1 MTNHVF
7 IANMLIAAEQ
17 MFENREVVFTDK
29 KNYIHQNEIQVSEIE
44 QQVDYA
50 RTVCSDL
57 FRLFSP
63 EEPDADFLESEYSS
77 VRTRLSMM
85 LDFLFQAKLW
95 CEAINSEKEK

>member
-1 MTNHVF
+1 MD
-7 IANMLIAAEQ
+7 NM
-17 MFENREVVFTDK
+17 
-29 KNYIHQNEIQVSEIE
+29 NYPLKNEIPLSEIE

-63 EEPDADFLESEYSS
+63 EEPDTEFLKSEYSS

-95 CEAINSEKEK
+95 CTAVKNEKEK

>member
-1 MTNHVF
+1 MDNMNYPLKNEFPVF
-7 IANMLIAAEQ
+7 
-17 MFENREVVFTDK
+17 
-29 KNYIHQNEIQVSEIE
+29 EIK

-63 EEPDADFLESEYSS
+63 DEPDTEFLRSEYGS

-85 LDFLFQAKLW
+85 LDFLCQAMLW
-95 CEAINSEKEK
+95 CEAINETVDTEKEK

>member
-1 MTNHVF
+1 MD
-7 IANMLIAAEQ
+7 NMNYPLR
-17 MFENREVVFTDK
+17 NEVPL
-29 KNYIHQNEIQVSEIE
+29 SEIE

-63 EEPDADFLESEYSS
+63 EEPDTEFLKSEYSS

-85 LDFLFQAKLW
+85 LDFLVQAKLW
-95 CEAINSEKEK
+95 CNAINNEKEK

>member
-1 MTNHVF
+1 M
-7 IANMLIAAEQ
+7 
-17 MFENREVVFTDK
+17 DK
-29 KNYIHQNEIQVSEIE
+29 KCYPLSIEVPISEIE
-44 QQVDYA
+44 QQVEYA

-63 EEPDADFLESEYSS
+63 EEPNTEFLTSEYGS

-95 CEAINSEKEK
+95 CEAINKDKEK

>member
-1 MTNHVF
+1 MDN
-7 IANMLIAAEQ
+7 
-17 MFENREVVFTDK
+17 
-29 KNYIHQNEIQVSEIE
+29 KNYPLQQEILLSEIE

-57 FRLFSP
+57 FNIFSP
-63 EEPDADFLESEYSS
+63 EEPDAEFLLNEYGS

-95 CEAINSEKEK
+95 CETTNINKKEK

>member
-1 MTNHVF
+1 MDNQ
-7 IANMLIAAEQ
+7 NYPLR
-17 MFENREVVFTDK
+17 NEVPL
-29 KNYIHQNEIQVSEIE
+29 SEIE

-63 EEPDADFLESEYSS
+63 EEPDTEFLKSEYGS

-85 LDFLFQAKLW
+85 LDFLVQAKLW
-95 CEAINSEKEK
+95 CSAINNEKEK

>member
-1 MTNHVF
+1 M
-7 IANMLIAAEQ
+7 E
-17 MFENREVVFTDK
+17 K
-29 KNYIHQNEIQVSEIE
+29 KNFNQQNEVQVYEIE

-57 FRLFSP
+57 FKLFSP
-63 EEPDADFLESEYSS
+63 EEPDAEFLKSEYVS

>member
-1 MTNHVF
+1 MDMKEYSQN
-7 IANMLIAAEQ
+7 
-17 MFENREVVFTDK
+17 
-29 KNYIHQNEIQVSEIE
+29 NEIPIAEIE

-63 EEPDADFLESEYSS
+63 EEPDTEIIRNEYDS

-85 LDFLFQAKLW
+85 LDFLIQAKLW
-95 CEAINSEKEK
+95 CESMR

>member
-1 MTNHVF
+1 MDN
-7 IANMLIAAEQ
+7 
-17 MFENREVVFTDK
+17 
-29 KNYIHQNEIQVSEIE
+29 KNYPLQQEIPLSEIE

-57 FRLFSP
+57 FNIFSP
-63 EEPDADFLESEYSS
+63 EEPDAEFLLNEYGS

-95 CEAINSEKEK
+95 CETTNINKKEK

>member
-1 MTNHVF
+1 M
-7 IANMLIAAEQ
+7 E
-17 MFENREVVFTDK
+17 K
-29 KNYIHQNEIQVSEIE
+29 KNFNQQNEVQVYEIE

-57 FRLFSP
+57 FKLFSP
-63 EEPDADFLESEYSS
+63 EEPDAEFLKNEYSS

>member
-1 MTNHVF
+1 MD
-7 IANMLIAAEQ
+7 I
-17 MFENREVVFTDK
+17 
-29 KNYIHQNEIQVSEIE
+29 KNYPQNNEIPLAEIE

-63 EEPDADFLESEYSS
+63 EEPDTEFLKSEYGS
-77 VRTRLSMM
+77 VRTRISMM

-95 CEAINSEKEK
+95 CNAINNEKE

>member
-1 MTNHVF
+1 M
-7 IANMLIAAEQ
+7 
-17 MFENREVVFTDK
+17 EVIHLDI
-29 KNYIHQNEIQVSEIE
+29 KNYPQTNEIPLAEIE

-63 EEPDADFLESEYSS
+63 EEPDTEFLKSEYGS
-77 VRTRLSMM
+77 VRTRISMM

-95 CEAINSEKEK
+95 CNAINNEKE

>member
-1 MTNHVF
+1 M
-7 IANMLIAAEQ
+7 
-17 MFENREVVFTDK
+17 DK
-29 KNYIHQNEIQVSEIE
+29 KNYPLQIEVPVSEIE

-63 EEPDADFLESEYSS
+63 EEPDTEFLASEYCSI
-77 VRTRLSMM
+77 RNRLSMT

-95 CEAINSEKEK
+95 CETIKK

>member
-1 MTNHVF
+1 M
-7 IANMLIAAEQ
+7 
-17 MFENREVVFTDK
+17 EVICLDMK
-29 KNYIHQNEIQVSEIE
+29 EYPQNNEIPLAEIE

-63 EEPDADFLESEYSS
+63 EEPDADFLKSEYSS

-95 CEAINSEKEK
+95 CESMR

>member
-1 MTNHVF
+1 MEV
-7 IANMLIAAEQ
+7 ICLNMKEYPQ
-17 MFENREVVFTDK
+17 N
-29 KNYIHQNEIQVSEIE
+29 NEIPLAEIE

-63 EEPDADFLESEYSS
+63 EEPDTGFLKNEYDS

-85 LDFLFQAKLW
+85 LDFLVQAKLW
-95 CEAINSEKEK
+95 FESMR

>member
-1 MTNHVF
+1 MKEYPQN
-7 IANMLIAAEQ
+7 
-17 MFENREVVFTDK
+17 
-29 KNYIHQNEIQVSEIE
+29 NEIAIAEIE

-63 EEPDADFLESEYSS
+63 EEPDTEIIRNEYDS

-85 LDFLFQAKLW
+85 LDFLIQAKLW
-95 CEAINSEKEK
+95 CESAK

>member
-1 MTNHVF
+1 M
-7 IANMLIAAEQ
+7 
-17 MFENREVVFTDK
+17 DK
-29 KNYIHQNEIQVSEIE
+29 KNYPLQIEVPISEIK

-63 EEPDADFLESEYSS
+63 EEPDTEFLASEYGS

-95 CEAINSEKEK
+95 CETVNEAINKEKEK

>member
-1 MTNHVF
+1 MDKNCYPLS
-7 IANMLIAAEQ
+7 I
-17 MFENREVVFTDK
+17 EVP
-29 KNYIHQNEIQVSEIE
+29 VSEIE
-44 QQVDYA
+44 QQVEYA

-63 EEPDADFLESEYSS
+63 EEPDTEFLTSEYGS

-95 CEAINSEKEK
+95 CETLNKK

>member
-1 MTNHVF
+1 MD
-7 IANMLIAAEQ
+7 NM
-17 MFENREVVFTDK
+17 
-29 KNYIHQNEIQVSEIE
+29 NYPLKNEIQISEIK

-63 EEPDADFLESEYSS
+63 EEPDTDFLRTEYGS

-85 LDFLFQAKLW
+85 LDFLFQAGLW
-95 CEAINSEKEK
+95 CDAINATINTEKEK

>member
-1 MTNHVF
+1 M
-7 IANMLIAAEQ
+7 
-17 MFENREVVFTDK
+17 DK
-29 KNYIHQNEIQVSEIE
+29 NNYPLQQEIQITEIE

-63 EEPDADFLESEYSS
+63 EEPDTEFLESEYSS

-85 LDFLFQAKLW
+85 LDFLLQAKLW
-95 CEAINSEKEK
+95 CETLR

>member
-1 MTNHVF
+1 MDN
-7 IANMLIAAEQ
+7 
-17 MFENREVVFTDK
+17 
-29 KNYIHQNEIQVSEIE
+29 KNYPLKNEIPISEIE

-63 EEPDADFLESEYSS
+63 EEPDTEFLKSEYGS

-95 CEAINSEKEK
+95 FDAVNDTIITEKEK